1 MIEYNNTLHYA
12 VRVLDSQYKHIKT
25 QPTPAAR
32 ERQQAFYDGMRQMF
46 DIMISNAYSLPLSV
60 DRRKDDFDGA
70 ALHIIVK
77 EA

>member
-1 MIEYNNTLHYA
+1 MIEYNNALHYA
-12 VRVLDSQYKHIKT
+12 VRALDAQYKHIKT
-25 QPTPAAR
+25 RPTLAER

-60 DRRKDDFDGA
+60 DRRKDGFDDA
-70 ALHIIVK
+70 TLHVIVK